1 MNMCDV
7 RVSHHGIIL
16 QFVHEVSSL
25 GSLVVVEPHAAL
37 ELVPGVQQQHV
48 ALGGADPLDHR
59 GSAGH
64 SGETPAAPPAA
75 AAFPGVLAGL
85 LHPGVHVV
93 GVEEDQVP
101 GRWCG
106 HWEAQQEEEAE
117 AEPRQ
122 SAPLRAQ
129 RSHLSAARKNHWRGK
144 PGCSLTWP
152 TGDASLSS
160 FCLLHCGVWMKWDK
174 LHRLS
179 TDRER
184 ESLRGKEEEDYC
196 DPPFSSLVSPPTFGL
211 FCTEASTSQGKL
223 KLFQWRQFNVLLCL
237 TKDIKIPPDKV

>member
-1 MNMCDV
+1 MHNKVYHHISISAQHHFKPPSHSSCSPAPQTELPSSFTDRIHAQISVVNMCDV
-7 RVSHHGIIL
+7 CVSHHGIIL

-48 ALGGADPLDHR
+48 ALGGADLLDHR

-64 SGETPAAPPAA
+64 SGETPAAPRAA

-101 GRWCG
+101 GRRGG
-106 HWEAQQEEEAE
+106 HGEAQQEDEEAE

-122 SAPLRAQ
+122 SAHLRAQ
-129 RSHLSAARKNHWRGK
+129 RSHLSAARKHHWRRK
-144 PGCSLTWP
+144 PGCFLT
-152 TGDASLSS
+152 
-160 FCLLHCGVWMKWDK
+160 
-174 LHRLS
+174 
-179 TDRER
+179 
-184 ESLRGKEEEDYC
+184 
-196 DPPFSSLVSPPTFGL
+196 
-211 FCTEASTSQGKL
+211 
-223 KLFQWRQFNVLLCL
+223 
-237 TKDIKIPPDKV
+237 